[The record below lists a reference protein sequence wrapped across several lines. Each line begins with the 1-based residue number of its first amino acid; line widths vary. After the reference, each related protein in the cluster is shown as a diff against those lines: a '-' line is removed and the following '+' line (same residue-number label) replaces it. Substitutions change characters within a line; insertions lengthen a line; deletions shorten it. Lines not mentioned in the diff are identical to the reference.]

1 MYVCICNAVTEK
13 DIHKAVK
20 QGVSSIEQLSEQTS
34 VSLRCGSCQSRA
46 CKVLETALSNSCVN

>member
-13 DIHKAVK
+13 DIHKAVRE
-20 QGVSSIEQLSEQTS
+20 GISSLDQLSQATS

-46 CKVLETALSNSCVN
+46 CQVLESALSNLK

>member
-20 QGVSSIEQLSEQTS
+20 QGISSIDQLSEQTS

-46 CKVLETALSNSCVN
+46 CKVLESALANTSIR